1 MVDAVSAELF
11 EAGAR
16 RGWLLRGVS
25 DPIRAEETMEVNGLS
40 SLRFVNQAIRMRRSP
55 YIDVILEEGAAV
67 PEEEAAGPSGDRGEG
82 GDLSVGEQ
90 LEQDNGRRELERTA
104 QRRRIEA
111 RKARLE
117 EVGQRNLSSPAT
129 RRTFAWVFALAFGPA
144 ALILGLGLAN
154 GWFEVKGA
162 LPY

>member
-67 PEEEAAGPSGDRGEG
+67 PEEEAAGPSGGGDRGE
-82 GDLSVGEQ
+82 LSVAQQ
-90 LEQDNGRRELERTA
+90 LEQENGRRELGRTA